1 MFIGWGDIMSA
12 PAVVGSVTIAT
23 TIVAEF
29 KLSDLQNR
37 KALGGFCLPERS
49 FL

>member
-1 MFIGWGDIMSA
+1 LEA
-12 PAVVGSVTIAT
+12 IAT

-37 KALGGFCLPERS
+37 KALGGFCLPER